1 MIYRTRE
8 NPCNLADQ
16 RKEEQLW
23 ILEGSATWVLPMSPV
38 HCVTHVS
45 GPDHTEVSGPARIR
59 TWDQRIVTESGIS
72 DQAMNFLNENQG
84 EPVKATRWPQGRNKG
99 VLPRCCRGGGGP
111 LRVSVDLT
119 GDRQADNLPSLW

>member
-1 MIYRTRE
+1 MGTQT
-8 NPCNLADQ
+8 L
-16 RKEEQLW
+16 
-23 ILEGSATWVLPMSPV
+23 
-38 HCVTHVS
+38 
-45 GPDHTEVSGPARIR
+45 EVSGPARIR

-119 GDRQADNLPSLW
+119 GDRQADNLPSLWCR